1 MFSFQPVTVDDVAV
15 ELRKLQSRKSVGQDG
30 VPNEL
35 LKLSCLQIAQHLTT
49 LFNRSLSEGVFPRS
63 LKDAILAPQ
72 LKYGKDAALPIFYR
86 PIALLSNIS
95 KVFERLVHKQLM
107 THCLTKGILPDEQFD
122 FLKGRSAKW
131 QLLYLLQRWHE
142 ALDKKRCVHAVF
154 LDAAKAF
161 DRVDHSMLL
170 SKLCGIGL
178 DGPALSWLRS
188 YLSDRRIMS
197 RVDDA
202 VSDPLHITSG
212 VPQGSVLGPL
222 LFIIYFKDIPSV
234 TQACSAL
241 FADDTL
247 LFHDDCQGANGCCSL
262 SSDLSD
268 ISTWAAQSN
277 VSFNATKSAEL
288 RLGRTA
294 SSDAL
299 SLDGHCVNRVSSKL
313 HLGATLAANLSWNDH
328 VNRVLQNISGSLALC
343 KNLGYRHRLPS
354 KPLRIFF
361 LAYMR
366 PRLEYCSAV
375 WSGCPRRLQL
385 RLEKVQIQAARAI
398 TRVYNLPNHQ
408 LLHLAN

>member
-1 MFSFQPVTVDDVAV
+1 MAF
-15 ELRKLQSRKSVGQDG
+15 
-30 VPNEL
+30 
-35 LKLSCLQIAQHLTT
+35 
-49 LFNRSLSEGVFPRS
+49 
-63 LKDAILAPQ
+63 
-72 LKYGKDAALPIFYR
+72 
-86 PIALLSNIS
+86 
-95 KVFERLVHKQLM
+95 
-107 THCLTKGILPDEQFD
+107 CLTNGILPDEQFG
-122 FLKGRSAKW
+122 FLKGRSAEW

-188 YLSDRRIMS
+188 YLSDRRIMT

-247 LFHDDCQGANGCCSL
+247 LFRDDCQGANGCCPL
-262 SSDLSD
+262 SSDLLD

-288 RLGRTA
+288 CLGRTA

-313 HLGATLAANLSWNDH
+313 HLGVTLAANLSWNDH
-328 VNRVLQNISGSLALC
+328 VNRVLQNISGPLALC

-354 KPLRIFF
+354 KPLRVFY
-361 LAYMR
+361 LAYIR

-375 WSGCPRRLQL
+375 WSGCSRRLQL

-408 LLHLAN
+408 LLHLANLPTLAWRRRRHRLQLLWRLVHGLGPPQLQELLPSAAADRCHRALRSSHGLEFPSSNSTRFLSSFLAVTIPEWNSLPPSCVNSSSPNSFLSSLDRLFAHDKFSFGL

>member
-1 MFSFQPVTVDDVAV
+1 MRAAELRYYRNLGCLLTSNAIGARKWWDIAKRACGLTSKRKMPSLLVNDAVLTSPLDKATVINMVFQQQCSSAPPADAVSPGAPLNGLPVFSFQPVTVDDFTA

-35 LKLSCLQIAQHLTT
+35 LKLSCLQIAQHLAT

-63 LKDAILAPQ
+63 WKDAILAPQ
-72 LKYGKDAALPIFYR
+72 LKDGKDAALPISYR

-95 KVFERLVHKQLM
+95 KVFERLVHKQLV
-107 THCLTKGILPDEQFD
+107 TDCLTNGILPDEQFG
-122 FLKGRSAKW
+122 FLKGRSAEW

-178 DGPALSWLRS
+178 DGPALYWLRS

-247 LFHDDCQGANGCCSL
+247 LFRDDRQGANGCCSL

-277 VSFNATKSAEL
+277 VSFNATKPA
-288 RLGRTA
+288 G
-294 SSDAL
+294 AL
-299 SLDGHCVNRVSSKL
+299 P
-313 HLGATLAANLSWNDH
+313 W
-328 VNRVLQNISGSLALC
+328 
-343 KNLGYRHRLPS
+343 
-354 KPLRIFF
+354 
-361 LAYMR
+361 
-366 PRLEYCSAV
+366 EYSII
-375 WSGCPRRLQL
+375 GCLVP
-385 RLEKVQIQAARAI
+385 
-398 TRVYNLPNHQ
+398 
-408 LLHLAN
+408 